1 MRLAN
6 HFVSTTPA
14 PESYD
19 PSSPESSLE
28 DELPSLNLT
37 DFLTGCITHTD
48 THVLLVLP
56 TIGNI
61 AAIAVG
67 LFLGYG
73 PGRYRREGPKD
84 REAGITVGTSSEGEN
99 QATGS

>member
-14 PESYD
+14 PESHD
-19 PSSPESSLE
+19 PLSPESLLE
-28 DELPSLNLT
+28 DKQRSLNLT
-37 DFLTGCITHTD
+37 GFLTGCINHTD

-73 PGRYRREGPKD
+73 PGRYRREEPKD
-84 REAGITVGTSSEGEN
+84 REAGITVDTSSDGEN